1 MCLEFCGFGEN
12 WWNLLVHV
20 LQHSPILQ
28 ILKFKDDDMVL
39 SLIKSEN
46 SCIEAY
52 VMFGFRFKV

>member
-1 MCLEFCGFGEN
+1 M
-12 WWNLLVHV
+12 HV